1 MNKIYLTQL
10 RAGEEAKIVD
20 LQGGI
25 GFRRRVENLGIREGM
40 KIKKIS
46 SQLFRGPVTIQVGNT
61 KVAIGYGMAKKIIVE
76 RE

>member
-1 MNKIYLTQL
+1 VNKIYLTQL